1 MPRPQRKPQ
10 NLNLDFNISNLDK
23 IPAKHRAEWKAWALV
38 GEMLR
43 EHIDNVENNP
53 ELFGDKINRVRA
65 KLNRAYHDWLLSPVE
80 TFIDFDPREY
90 KIDDPAKDKRLV
102 ERLNTVSRR
111 IIDESVLDD
120 RSLKMGGDTGHHKG
134 SILQDAASTRN
145 LDAYDLYKLKAESQI
160 QKVPLATSKLNISA
174 QTDFSH
180 TNKGLPELLREY
192 QASAHAGGDTTNVG
206 PRGNLKGVKA
216 PVFQPG
222 QADEAITSILE
233 RNYISQEQSGKA
245 SRSPVLRTWR
255 AVQEEA
261 IRSAPGGQQLLD
273 TLGRPLADIEN
284 FSDVP
289 EAQNF
294 YRKLPDKVKPN
305 LSNFLKIV
313 SENPKLMSMRKG
325 LLQIQQQMGNSYLDL
340 GSGLSLTGLGSSV
353 LGNLGNL
360 GIGFGQDAAA
370 NRNVIQGVLEKDP
383 EKLKKGATEVGIGG
397 ATSLTMGS
405 VLGKTALGRGA
416 GTLMGGPVGW
426 GLAGTSAA
434 YTITDEIY
442 KQQFG
447 KGLKEKTFPTQE
459 EKLQINRDQQEAA
472 KNNPSLQETKD
483 VTGMPLHEKFGTV
496 LKEVTAPIS
505 PWW

>member
-53 ELFGDKINRVRA
+53 EIFGDKINRVRA

-90 KIDDPAKDKRLV
+90 KINDPAKDKRLV

-160 QKVPLATSKLNISA
+160 QKVPLATSRLNISA

-180 TNKGLPELLREY
+180 TNKGLPELLRKY
-192 QASAHAGGDTTNVG
+192 QESAHAGGDTTNVG

-222 QADEAITSILE
+222 QADEAISSILE

-255 AVQEEA
+255 GLQEEA
-261 IRSAPGGQQLLD
+261 IRGMPGGQQLLD
-273 TLGRPLADIEN
+273 TLGRPLADVEN

-313 SENPKLMSMRKG
+313 SENPQLMNMRKD
-325 LLQIQQQMGNSYLDL
+325 LLQIQKQMGKGFNEL
-340 GSGLSLTGLGSSV
+340 GSGAVLS
-353 LGNLGNL
+353 
-360 GIGFGQDAAA
+360 GIGLNLLQDAPS
-370 NRNVIQGVLEKDP
+370 NRNVVQGVLQKDP
-383 EKLKKGATEVGIGG
+383 EKLKKGATELGIGG
-397 ATSLTMGS
+397 ATGLTMGS
-405 VLGKTALGRGA
+405 VLGKTAFGKGA
-416 GTLMGGPVGW
+416 GALMGGPVGW
-426 GLAGTSAA
+426 GMAGTSAA
-434 YTITDEIY
+434 YTITDEVF

-459 EKLQINRDQQEAA
+459 ETLQINRDQQKAA
-472 KNNPSLQETKD
+472 KNNPSLQPTTD
-483 VTGMPLHEKFGTV
+483 VTDKPLHEQFGTV
-496 LKEVTAPIS
+496 LKEATAPIS